1 MEYRKLGSSNI
12 EVSAIC
18 MGCWTIAGG
27 AMWGPQV
34 EAEAISTLHTAVGEG
49 ITFFDSAEGY
59 GAGRSEELIGK
70 AFKSMRDKII
80 VASKVSQN
88 NLHPQDLRKSCV
100 NSLKNLDMDYIDIY
114 YIHWPNWDIP
124 FAETMGELERLQQE
138 GKIRHIGLSN
148 FGKHD
153 LPDMLRVGRCEI
165 NQLPYNLLFRAIEY
179 EIIPTC
185 LDNQVSV
192 ACYSPLLHGT
202 LVDKYPV
209 IADVPE
215 NRGRTR
221 HFSSLTHTQ
230 TRHGGPGAEAETQQA
245 LDGIR
250 RICADAGMPMVQ
262 VALAWLL
269 SRPGVATVIAGAG
282 NPAQIIANA
291 AVANI
296 KLPADMLEA
305 LDAATDGL
313 KAKLGSNTDM
323 WDVGPKSRVR

>member
-34 EAEAISTLHTAVGEG
+34 EAEAILTLHTAVDEG
-49 ITFFDSAEGY
+49 ITLFDSAEGY

-70 AFKSMRDKII
+70 AFKKMRDKVI

-88 NLHPQDLRKSCV
+88 NLHPQDLRRSCE
-100 NSLKNLDMDYIDIY
+100 NSLKNLDMDYLDIY

-124 FAETMGELERLQQE
+124 FAETMGELERLKQE
-138 GKIRHIGLSN
+138 GKIRHVGLSN
-148 FGKHD
+148 FGKRD
-153 LPDMLRVGRCEI
+153 LPEMLQVGRCEI

-179 EIIPTC
+179 EIIPAC

-192 ACYSPLLHGT
+192 ACYSPLLHGV

-221 HFSSLTHTQ
+221 HFSSETHKQ

-250 RICADAGMPMVQ
+250 QICDDAGMPMVQ

-269 SRPGVATVIAGAG
+269 TRPGVATVIAGAG
-282 NPAQIIANA
+282 NPAQITANA
-291 AVANI
+291 AVA
-296 KLPADMLEA
+296 EY
-305 LDAATDGL
+305 
-313 KAKLGSNTDM
+313 
-323 WDVGPKSRVR
+323 